1 MAASFRLL
9 QKLQQR
15 RRNPM
20 DMSTKEKFIKL
31 WEIFFGKAELPIVFF
46 YTDTLVGATKA
57 KPPKVEHRCVIAD
70 IARAR
75 KGASVAFDV
84 AAVGC
89 FGGKKYLGF
98 TEGFRPDF
106 EYFLSCGI
114 PGELEGER
122 YKKSPE
128 IVKEVMKN
136 MPKFRAPGKYIVFKR
151 WDNIEKTDNPDVVIF
166 FAPPDILSGI
176 FTLVNFDEVE
186 PNGVFAPFAAGCST
200 IVTHPYREKSA
211 KRPRAVLGMFDVSA
225 RPCVPDNNLTIAIP
239 MNKFEKMV
247 ANMEESFLTTQSWAK
262 VRRRIVKAKKKQE

>member
-1 MAASFRLL
+1 
-9 QKLQQR
+9 
-15 RRNPM
+15 M
-20 DMSTKEKFIKL
+20 DMATKEKFIKL
-31 WEIFFGKAELPIVFF
+31 WEKYFGKAELPVVFF
-46 YTDTLVGATKA
+46 YTDTPVGVTRV
-57 KPPKVEHRCVIAD
+57 KPPKLEHKCVIAD

-106 EYFLSCGI
+106 EYFLSYGI
-114 PGELEGER
+114 PGEMEGER
-122 YKKSPE
+122 YKKSPD

-136 MPKFRAPGKYIVFKR
+136 VPKFKAPGQYIAFKR
-151 WDNIEKTDNPDVVIF
+151 WDKIEKTDKPDVVIF

-176 FTLVNFDEVE
+176 FTLMNFDEVE

-200 IVTHPYREKSA
+200 IVTHPYLEKSA

-225 RPCVPDNNLTIAIP
+225 RPCVPDTTLTIAIP
-239 MNKFEKMV
+239 INKFERMV
-247 ANMEESFLTTQSWAK
+247 TNMEESFLTTESWKK
-262 VRRRIVKAKKKQE
+262 VRRRIVKAEKKQE